1 MGTGISKLYILAPAS
16 AQRYN
21 HFMNAEQQTKLLE
34 ILASELTKLL
44 GEKLNRLILYGSYAR
59 GEARP
64 DSDLDLLILLNGQ
77 FDYATL
83 IYQTSEL
90 VSRLSLEYDVVIS
103 RAFISKDRFETELS
117 PFTMNVPREGIP
129 I

>member
-1 MGTGISKLYILAPAS
+1 
-16 AQRYN
+16 
-21 HFMNAEQQTKLLE
+21 MNAEQQTKLLE